1 MRTHFLKGIEIY
13 KEKTMNKVKSVN
25 EEKSV
30 NNEINT
36 DKKKDTV
43 QKHKKITGF
52 RIVTGVL
59 GAALLV
65 GGLWQGE
72 YTVTLNKAVRI
83 CLECIGI
90 G

>member
-13 KEKTMNKVKSVN
+13 KEKTMNKVKSMN
-25 EEKSV
+25 EEKSM

-36 DKKKDTV
+36 DKEKDAG